1 MAHFHASDVLPLI
14 DAVFELLIAVG
25 LSILFI
31 GYVVLKRKRGW
42 YLKPLPLNAILAS
55 ILFYIGSEICLG
67 VYNVVYLSHIHMK
80 PTYSAADPISGGLML
95 IAIIVLFYVFYATVY
110 IFGEQIM
117 GHSSLWARL
126 KVFHWVLLGIFSSI
140 GIVDFA
146 WFVYKALGRMQYVR
160 QPEEYISHYNTWAKI
175 ESCKWIVFWVG
186 SWEILGALMLMGMR
200 ASTSATHMR
209 MATYFALTAGSF
221 FFALN
226 GLWAIWS
233 INSYLVHL
241 SPTGV
246 AIAAREV
253 IQFFFCMGSFL
264 GLGLCAWR
272 FPAKVMEDMDSV
284 SLPGVRD
291 RTPMFA
297 VEADSSTPHTY
308 ATELGHESNSDDVPK
323 PKHAEIAASRPI
335 LEADSRAAHEK
346 P

>member
-1 MAHFHASDVLPLI
+1 
-14 DAVFELLIAVG
+14 
-25 LSILFI
+25 
-31 GYVVLKRKRGW
+31 
-42 YLKPLPLNAILAS
+42 
-55 ILFYIGSEICLG
+55 
-67 VYNVVYLSHIHMK
+67 
-80 PTYSAADPISGGLML
+80 
-95 IAIIVLFYVFYATVY
+95 
-110 IFGEQIM
+110 M

-126 KVFHWVLLGIFSSI
+126 KVFHWVLLGVFSSI

-146 WFVYKALGRMQYVR
+146 WLVYKALGRMQYVR
-160 QPEEYISHYNTWAKI
+160 QPEERFSHYNTWAKI

-200 ASTSATHMR
+200 ASTRAPHMR
-209 MATYFALTAGSF
+209 VSHLYLKEKISGHSLTSMFKMTTYFALTAGSF

-233 INSYLVHL
+233 INSYLAHL

-246 AIAAREV
+246 AIAAREI
-253 IQFFFCMGSFL
+253 IQFFFCMGTFL
-264 GLGLCAWR
+264 GLALCAWR
-272 FPAKVMEDMDSV
+272 FPAKVMEDLDNI

-297 VEADSSTPHTY
+297 VEADSGTPHTC

-335 LEADSRAAHEK
+335 LEADSNATHEK

>member
-55 ILFYIGSEICLG
+55 ILFYIGYVLISPCDILKKSHQLNYRASYRSEICLG

-209 MATYFALTAGSF
+209 
-221 FFALN
+221 
-226 GLWAIWS
+226 
-233 INSYLVHL
+233 
-241 SPTGV
+241 
-246 AIAAREV
+246 
-253 IQFFFCMGSFL
+253 
-264 GLGLCAWR
+264 
-272 FPAKVMEDMDSV
+272 V
-284 SLPGVRD
+284 S
-291 RTPMFA
+291 RTCK
-297 VEADSSTPHTY
+297 
-308 ATELGHESNSDDVPK
+308 L
-323 PKHAEIAASRPI
+323 
-335 LEADSRAAHEK
+335 
-346 P
+346 